1 MINGALN
8 FTLFTNSH
16 FNEPFPFEVE
26 DLDLPG
32 LAMKIEKNSL
42 KESALLDV
50 VLSNPQVEDE
60 EDDCYCD
67 YIFRFTSKQGVSYSQ
82 LHTIIETITH
92 HLDLNRMDD
101 HIMNINIDY
110 AHDIITIIWRMFS

>member
-8 FTLFTNSH
+8 FTLFTNKH
-16 FNEPFPFEVE
+16 YNEPFPGAAD

-32 LAMKIEKNSL
+32 LAL
-42 KESALLDV
+42 KLESKELVLLDV
-50 VLSNPQVEDE
+50 LLSNPQVEDE

-67 YIFRFTSKQGVSYSQ
+67 YTLRFTSSKQGVSISQ
-82 LHTIIETITH
+82 VESIIETIIY

-110 AHDIITIIWRMFS
+110 PHDIITIVWRFFS

>member
-8 FTLFTNSH
+8 FTLFTNGH
-16 FNEPFPFEVE
+16 YNEPTAA

-32 LAMKIEKNSL
+32 LALKIEKNSF
-42 KESALLDV
+42 KESVLLDV
-50 VLSNPQVEDE
+50 ILSNPHVESDE
-60 EDDCYCD
+60 DGCYSD
-67 YIFRFTSKQGVSYSQ
+67 YTFRLTSNRSGVGISQ

-110 AHDIITIIWRMFS
+110 AHDIITIVWRFFS